1 MAIGIIFGFIT
12 AILNSVGYLCSA
24 NFLKRYNSPV
34 RLLLFAQL
42 VMMLPSIPVFLIFF
56 PFTHLA
62 DPGFFVLSI
71 LAWIVVFVLG
81 QGSFFMALKHC
92 EASRLSSLLGLKI
105 IVLTIIFMLTK
116 HHFPN
121 IGQWTAVFM
130 AGAAAMLINWT
141 GSFRMSFKGWFFTFS
156 TLVFYSLCDINET
169 NIVLTIV
176 NSGYSGLKGSII
188 SASAIYTVLGLVSL
202 PGLFFLRPTKKQFL
216 LSAPYALLWLSSQI
230 FLMTCFAMVLP
241 VFGNVIQS
249 SRGLFSVLFGVL
261 ACRVGLQ
268 VMENSSTLSL
278 WIRRALAAL
287 LMSGGIACFSFGK
300 IIG

>member
-1 MAIGIIFGFIT
+1 MAIGIICGFIT

-24 NFLKRYNSPV
+24 NFLKRYRSPV
-34 RLLLFAQL
+34 RLLLFAHL
-42 VMMLPSIPVFLIFF
+42 VMMIPSIPVFLCLF

-62 DPGFFVLSI
+62 TPRFFIFSI

-81 QGSFFMALKHC
+81 QGSFFLALKHC

-105 IVLTIIFMLTK
+105 IVLTVIFMLTK

-141 GSFRMSFKGWFFTFS
+141 GSIRMSFKGWFYTFS

-169 NIVLTIV
+169 NLVLTIV
-176 NSGYSGLKGSII
+176 NSGYDGLKGSLIA
-188 SASAIYTVLGLVSL
+188 ASAIYSILGIVSL
-202 PGLFFLRPTKKQFL
+202 PGLFFLRPTKRQFSA
-216 LSAPYALLWLSSQI
+216 SAPYALLWLASQV

-241 VFGNVIQS
+241 VFGNVILA
-249 SRGLFSVLFGVL
+249 SRGLVSVVL
-261 ACRVGLQ
+261 GAMLSLVGLQ
-268 VMENSSTLSL
+268 KLDAVISRKQWILRAIAAILMIGAIAVYSFSSQ
-278 WIRRALAAL
+278 
-287 LMSGGIACFSFGK
+287 K
-300 IIG
+300 

>member
-1 MAIGIIFGFIT
+1 MTIGIICGFIT

-24 NFLKRYNSPV
+24 NFLKRYRSPI
-34 RLLLFAQL
+34 RLLLFAHI
-42 VMMLPSIPVFLIFF
+42 VMMLPSIPVFICMF
-56 PFTHLA
+56 PFTRLA
-62 DPGFFVLSI
+62 DPGSFCLSI

-105 IVLTIIFMLTK
+105 IVLTVIFMLAK

-241 VFGNVIQS
+241 VFGNVILA
-249 SRGLFSVLFGVL
+249 SRGLVSVILGAML
-261 ACRVGLQ
+261 SLVGLQ
-268 VMENSSTLSL
+268 KLDAVISRKQWILRAVAAILMIGAIAVYSFSSQ
-278 WIRRALAAL
+278 
-287 LMSGGIACFSFGK
+287 K
-300 IIG
+300 